1 MPAFRRHLGMR
12 LRSSKRRRSAI
23 RRVGTADTA
32 TAPLPARY
40 PVRRLWTLLA
50 VVAMLALAAILSVY
64 RPWTG
69 VPADDAGSDEDEISV
84 DG

>member
-1 MPAFRRHLGMR
+1 M
-12 LRSSKRRRSAI
+12 KRRRPPI
-23 RRVGTADTA
+23 RSVGTADTA
-32 TAPLPARY
+32 TAPLPEHF

-50 VVAMLALAAILSVY
+50 VVLLLAVAALLSVY

-69 VPADDAGSDEDEISV
+69 ARASDAAGDEDEIVV